1 MNKKYLPALVCGFG
15 ASVLTSIPGIQSV
28 ACCFLIPIAS
38 ALSIFLY
45 KKSQPGLIRIET
57 GTSLILGLFTAIF
70 AAVFASCFDIIIT
83 YITKTNDLIA
93 SMPQTEKI
101 VKDMNLGS
109 AAYESIEIL
118 KRMAND
124 IQTKGFSFLYVLMI
138 SITNLIS
145 YSIFGMIGGLLGS
158 AIVNRRNINLN

>member
-15 ASVLTSIPGIQSV
+15 ASVLTTIPGIQSV

-45 KKSQPGLIRIET
+45 KKSHPGLIRIET
-57 GTSLILGLFTAIF
+57 GTGLILGLFTAIF
-70 AAVFASCFDIIIT
+70 AAAFASCFDIIIT

-101 VKDMNLGS
+101 VQDMNLGS

-138 SITNLIS
+138 SITNLIT
-145 YSIFGMIGGLLGS
+145 YSIFGIIGGLIGS